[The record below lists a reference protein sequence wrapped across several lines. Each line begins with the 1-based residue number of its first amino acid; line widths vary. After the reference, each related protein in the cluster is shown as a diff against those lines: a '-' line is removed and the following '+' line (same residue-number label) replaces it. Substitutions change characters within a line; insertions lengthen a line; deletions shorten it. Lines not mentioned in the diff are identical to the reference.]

1 MSATNSFACRRP
13 PATRVK
19 VASPFGGSPR
29 SAMRFSTPC
38 SVALPSHRRSWSV
51 VDPTQ
56 VRCAAVVTP
65 NVSRILTVSSS
76 VLSRV
81 DPPAPYVQ
89 VTMEGVNVI
98 SSSRAAKSCASPAS
112 VLGGKIWKDRA
123 NFRSPYSSEILIPE
137 IFSLDPEPPPLAHEG
152 DLGGIR
158 SARGLSQEEVAEGL
172 DLLGV
177 AIVALLFDPVLV
189 FVGIQRLEEITAGAA
204 GLIVAGEAGGDD
216 EMAPP
221 PRL

>member
-98 SSSRAAKSCASPAS
+98 SSSRAAKSCASPAP
-112 VLGGKIWKDRA
+112 VLGGKISKDRA
-123 NFRSPYSSEILIPE
+123 NFRSPYSSEILIRSGNDPCLNPPRREGEVERTHEEEMEPTQRDKGDRCGEDPPFLSLESE
-137 IFSLDPEPPPLAHEG
+137 IEEEEQRDGEGEP
-152 DLGGIR
+152 
-158 SARGLSQEEVAEGL
+158 QEEN
-172 DLLGV
+172 
-177 AIVALLFDPVLV
+177 
-189 FVGIQRLEEITAGAA
+189 
-204 GLIVAGEAGGDD
+204 AGE
-216 EMAPP
+216 
-221 PRL
+221 